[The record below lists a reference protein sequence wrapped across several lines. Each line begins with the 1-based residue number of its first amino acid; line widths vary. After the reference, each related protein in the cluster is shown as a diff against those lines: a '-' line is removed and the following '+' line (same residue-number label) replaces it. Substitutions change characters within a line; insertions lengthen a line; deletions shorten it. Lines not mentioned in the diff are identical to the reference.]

1 MRTLF
6 TFVFF
11 CVNITSF
18 KSKSEPKTHVETAVA
33 SNKIISSDED
43 ISKYLVI
50 ELNPKNNSRVFGKVP
65 FVQSGNNVV
74 MTALV
79 SGLFKGMH
87 AIHIHQKSDCS
98 SNDGK
103 STGGHWNPTAQPHG
117 KWGSETGYHKVD
129 IGNFIVGDKKT
140 TKIKFTTDQWCM
152 GCWDETKDIL
162 GKGLIIHQG
171 IDDFVSQPSG
181 TAGSRVSCA
190 GIIE

>member
-1 MRTLF
+1 MTTLF

-11 CVNITSF
+11 CVNITSC

-33 SNKIISSDED
+33 SNKIIRSDED
-43 ISKYLVI
+43 ISKNLVV
-50 ELNPKNNSRVFGKVP
+50 ELNPKNNSIVFGKVR

-79 SGLFKGMH
+79 SGLSKGMH
-87 AIHIHQKSDCS
+87 AIHIHQKNDCS
-98 SNDGK
+98 SDDGK
-103 STGGHWNPTAQPHG
+103 SIGGHWNPTAQPHG
-117 KWGSETGYHKVD
+117 KWGSENGYDKVD

-162 GKGLIIHQG
+162 GKGLIIDQG
-171 IDDFVSQPSG
+171 IDDFFSQPSG
-181 TAGSRVSCA
+181 TAGNRVSCA

>member
-1 MRTLF
+1 MKTLF
-6 TFVFF
+6 IFF
-11 CVNITSF
+11 LCVSLTSC
-18 KSKSEPKTHVETAVA
+18 KSKSEPKTPVESAVV
-33 SNKIISSDED
+33 SNKIIKSDED

-50 ELNPKNNSRVFGKVP
+50 ELNPKNNSRVFGKVR

-79 SGLFKGMH
+79 SGLSKGMH

-98 SNDGK
+98 SDDGK

-117 KWGSETGYHKVD
+117 KWGSKTGYHKGD

-152 GCWDETKDIL
+152 GCGDETKDIL

-181 TAGSRVSCA
+181 AAGSRVSCA